1 MNETFLYVGLF
12 VFFSSGKKSNKQT
25 NKQKK
30 QTTVHMV
37 HGRRV
42 YKVRSLRGWDITFMG
57 NKIYNV
63 NIIKKL
69 YI

>member
-1 MNETFLYVGLF
+1 
-12 VFFSSGKKSNKQT
+12 
-25 NKQKK
+25 
-30 QTTVHMV
+30 MV

-63 NIIKKL
+63 NIIKKTVHL
-69 YI
+69 N